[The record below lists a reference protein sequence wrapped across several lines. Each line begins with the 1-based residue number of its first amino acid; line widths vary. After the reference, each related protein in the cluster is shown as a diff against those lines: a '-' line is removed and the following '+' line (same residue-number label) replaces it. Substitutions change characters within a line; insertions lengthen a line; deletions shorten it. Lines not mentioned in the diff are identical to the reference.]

1 MKPGEKIWSKSVYE
15 KYLVLDDKSRRLQH
29 YLTTEGHRFD
39 NSRTTKRIKEQP
51 ARVRAKNSNL
61 LDSWQLQKAMEFG
74 INYPILAMERL
85 DSFTIRICRRNK
97 DYWLRKNTNH
107 KLATF

>member
-39 NSRTTKRIKEQP
+39 NSRTTKRIKEQ
-51 ARVRAKNSNL
+51 
-61 LDSWQLQKAMEFG
+61 
-74 INYPILAMERL
+74 L

-107 KLATF
+107 KLATFQPVSFRKMMEYIYQDDGHLLLRGRQL